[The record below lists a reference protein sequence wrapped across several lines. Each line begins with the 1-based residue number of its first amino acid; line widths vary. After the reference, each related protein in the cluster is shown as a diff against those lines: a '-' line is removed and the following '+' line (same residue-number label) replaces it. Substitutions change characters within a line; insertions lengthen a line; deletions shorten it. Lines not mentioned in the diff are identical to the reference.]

1 MAKTLPDAV
10 VKAMCKC
17 NPDGMGLVTPSVSY
31 RGMNVRTL
39 LDRLHERDINEPC
52 IMHFRLATHGSV
64 RRSNCHPF
72 YDKQSDVWFAHN
84 GILPVQPFKGKTDS
98 ETAFRRLFVP
108 LIREYGIDSDEL
120 AYTVNQII
128 GGNKL
133 AFLDGNGEVRL
144 FGEYYEWHGSLFSN
158 LRFRYFLR

>member
-1 MAKTLPDAV
+1 MVKTLPDAY
-10 VKAMCKC
+10 VKAMHRA
-17 NPDGMGLVTPSVSY
+17 NPHGCGIVTPTDHYKGMSVE
-31 RGMNVRTL
+31 L
-39 LDRLHERDINEPC
+39 LLRHLHKRHIDEPC
-52 IMHFRLATHGSV
+52 IMHFRLATHGAI